1 MQNGH
6 CPICG
11 IPADAEFFDDA
22 HIISPLPER
31 GQQVVLAS
39 FQLPRQYCG
48 ILENFA
54 QFTDLQAVQN
64 EQIHTPGL
72 EWMILRNG
80 QPLSPYIKFEIL
92 INPWGIGCYPIAVR
106 LDENAK
112 IELIVRNR
120 GYNDQGGLFPINKVG
135 GRISGRYWYNR
146 VYGGNGVAAG
156 CETFQPMVGAL
167 PQW

>member
-11 IPADAEFFDDA
+11 IPADADFFDDA
-22 HIISPLPER
+22 RILPFPEKGR
-31 GQQVVLAS
+31 QLVLAT

-54 QFTDLQAVQN
+54 QFTDLQAMQN
-64 EQIHTPGL
+64 EQLATPGL
-72 EWMILRNG
+72 EWAILRNG
-80 QPLSPYIKFEIL
+80 QPLSPYLKLEIL
-92 INPWGIGCYPIAVR
+92 INPWGLGCYPIAIR

-112 IELIVRNR
+112 VELVVRNR
-120 GYNDQGGLFPINKVG
+120 DYKDRDGMFPIKEVG

-146 VYGGNGVAAG
+146 VYGGNGAAAG
-156 CETFQPMVGAL
+156 CENFQPVVGAL